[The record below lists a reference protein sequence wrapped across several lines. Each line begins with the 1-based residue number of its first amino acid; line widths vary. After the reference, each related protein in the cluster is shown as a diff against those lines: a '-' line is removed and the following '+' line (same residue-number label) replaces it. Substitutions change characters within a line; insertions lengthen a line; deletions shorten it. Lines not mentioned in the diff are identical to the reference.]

1 MSQMSNRAYL
11 SLWAKDFG
19 EAVMLDRFEK
29 LLETVPLSAV
39 RPGFDTLIVRAVS
52 PEETPL
58 VERDLRAAP
67 TGAADVIELAK
78 ECPHAD
84 CCYEVEADWD
94 LWTYD
99 AEKDEWVLGP
109 QKLQIL
115 CLGEEYDN
123 EAWHEVGHFWIH
135 AGFEHLFTGHAGL
148 LGAAPAEA
156 APAHPAESEF
166 LERMRRPGSLNDYR
180 QRTQDNIRKLMGW
193 VERIDRALPL
203 DRWSLWSEGE
213 ANFEARMESILAGR

>member
-1 MSQMSNRAYL
+1 MSNRAYL
-11 SLWAKDFG
+11 SLWSKDFS
-19 EAVMLDRFEK
+19 EAVMLDRFGK
-29 LLETVPLSAV
+29 LLETVPLSATW
-39 RPGFDTLIVRAVS
+39 PGFDMLTVRGVS
-52 PEETPL
+52 PDEAPL

-67 TGAADVIELAK
+67 VSAEEVIELAR

-84 CCYEVEADWD
+84 CSYEVEARWD

-109 QKLQIL
+109 QRLEIL
-115 CLGEEYDN
+115 CLGDEYDD
-123 EAWHEVGHFWIH
+123 EAWREVGHFWIH

-148 LGAAPAEA
+148 LGAAPSEF
-156 APAHPAESEF
+156 APADPAESEF
-166 LERMRRPGSLNDYR
+166 LERMRRPASLSDYR
-180 QRTQDNIRKLMGW
+180 QKTQDNIRKLMGW

-203 DRWSLWSEGE
+203 DRWQLWSEGE